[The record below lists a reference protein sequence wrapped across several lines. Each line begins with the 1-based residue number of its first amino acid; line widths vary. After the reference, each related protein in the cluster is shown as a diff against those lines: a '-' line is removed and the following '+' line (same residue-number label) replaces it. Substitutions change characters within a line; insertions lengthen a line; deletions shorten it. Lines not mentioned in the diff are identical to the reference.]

1 MRILA
6 LGNPLPD
13 SQIDNFDWGSAPSFF
28 DYDAIIVDP
37 ALAVSELI
45 EGILRKGNTSLTY
58 SDEPIEDGPTTA
70 TSIGLADLLRRRQ
83 DEVAR
88 LLARGGLVVCFAYPD
103 VNHPRVTG
111 FAGAHRLYFL
121 PAPDGKDYGT
131 SFIKPAHG
139 NSLTVTDYEHTFADF
154 LEAQSHNVLYRA
166 IFAEGVDGAGSQATV
181 IARSPGGAPVALNLM
196 AGGGRIVFLP
206 ALPSRLSAGE
216 RSGVASRLVRAI
228 RNTLLL
234 TVEEQPPGWMV
245 EYRLPGL
252 EEARRKVEETESG
265 LEALEVELDDLRN
278 EYRGIDRYRRIL
290 WQEGKYGFELPVRDC
305 LALLGFTS
313 IAGIDDPATF
323 LYDGETVLVETASGP
338 SAIGMEPHYRLRQRI
353 EQRIATTGNRP
364 RGVIVINGYRDRDP
378 GGRDQQFEGSLKV
391 ASESMRYCVVQADAL
406 FEAVQAHFE
415 GDGDDASFCKALVE
429 TEGIFVPPQRQE
441 WTPVAATADAS
452 PSEASESKTDGVD
465 VED

>member
-45 EGILRKGNTSLTY
+45 EGILRKGNNNLTY

-83 DEVAR
+83 DEVTR
-88 LLARGGLVVCFAYPD
+88 LLARGGLVVVFAFPN

-111 FAGAHRLYFL
+111 FPGTNRLYFL

-131 SFIKPAHG
+131 SFLRPAHG
-139 NSLTVTDYEHTFADF
+139 TSLTVTDYEHTFADF
-154 LEAQSHNVLYRA
+154 LEVQRNNVLYRA
-166 IFAEGVDGAGSQATV
+166 IFAEGVDGGGSQATV

-206 ALPSRLSAGE
+206 ALPPRLSTGE
-216 RSGVASRLVRAI
+216 RSDVASRLVRAI

-234 TVEEQPPGWMV
+234 TVEESPPGWMF
-245 EYRLPGL
+245 EYELPGL
-252 EEARRKVEETESG
+252 ADARTKVEETESR
-265 LEALEVELDDLRN
+265 LEALEIELDDLRN
-278 EYRGIDRYRRIL
+278 DYRGIDRYRRIL

-305 LALLGFTS
+305 LGLLGFTS

-323 LYDGETVLVETASGP
+323 LFDGETVLVETASGP
-338 SAIGMEPHYRLRQRI
+338 NAIGMEPHYRLRQRI
-353 EQRIATTGNRP
+353 EQRIATTGIRP
-364 RGVIVINGYRDRDP
+364 RGVIVINGYRDRGP
-378 GGRDQQFEGSLKV
+378 RSRDQQYEESLKV
-391 ASESMRYCVVQADAL
+391 ASESMRYCVVQADVL
-406 FEAVQAHFE
+406 FEAVQAHYE
-415 GDGDDASFCKALVE
+415 DTSGDAAFGKALID
-429 TEGIFVPPQRQE
+429 TEGIFVAPERPER
-441 WTPVAATADAS
+441 TPVAATADTS
-452 PSEASESKTDGVD
+452 PGEAIESKTDGLDVVD
-465 VED
+465 